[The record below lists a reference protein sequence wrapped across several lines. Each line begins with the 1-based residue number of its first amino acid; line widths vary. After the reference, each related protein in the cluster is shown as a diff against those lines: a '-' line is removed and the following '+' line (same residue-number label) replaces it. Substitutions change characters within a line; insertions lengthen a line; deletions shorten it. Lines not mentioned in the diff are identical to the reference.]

1 MFELGEG
8 VRHTADVA
16 EGDSGD
22 GKRLAPEENQV
33 GY

>member
-8 VRHTADVA
+8 DRNTADVA

-22 GKRLAPEENQV
+22 GKRLAQEGIQG